1 MKMSENLEASIDRI
15 IKDIKLFARNE
26 FVLRNKIRILPYE
39 VKYYKRQPY
48 VTNTIFH
55 SCKILN
61 CLLRRK

>member
-1 MKMSENLEASIDRI
+1 MEFNIDAA

-26 FVLRNKIRILPYE
+26 FVLQNKIRILPYE
-39 VKYYKRQPY
+39 VKYYKTQPY

-61 CLLRRK
+61 CLLRRKQNE